1 MSSLDNMQDMLNL
14 MESSFAE
21 QDTATF
27 TQTKHVGDGQVT
39 ITASGAD
46 MAEIHE
52 LLKLA
57 GVHGDAQV
65 IAPNQFEPEPCDVPP
80 QDDCGDC
87 ESPVDGMGPAYSVD
101 PDEIQKVLS
110 AKLGAYRQ

>member
-1 MSSLDNMQDMLNL
+1 MSSLDNMQHMLNL
-14 MESSFAE
+14 MESSFAD

-27 TQTKHVGDGQVT
+27 TQTKHVGNGQVS

-46 MAEIHE
+46 MAEIQQ

-65 IAPNQFEPEPCDVPP
+65 IAPNQFEPEPCDIPP
-80 QDDCGDC
+80 EDDCGDC
-87 ESPVDGMGPAYSVD
+87 ESPVDNMGASYSVD
-101 PDEIQKVLS
+101 ADAIQKVLS
-110 AKLGAYRQ
+110 AKLGAFR

>member
-1 MSSLDNMQDMLNL
+1 MSSLDNMQHMLNL
-14 MESSFAE
+14 MESSFAD

-27 TQTKHVGDGQVT
+27 TQTKHVGNGQVS

-46 MAEIHE
+46 MAEIQQ

-65 IAPNQFEPEPCDVPP
+65 IAPNQFEPEPVDVPP
-80 QDDCGDC
+80 EDGECCDD
-87 ESPVDGMGPAYSVD
+87 DGMGASYSVD
-101 PDEIQKVLS
+101 ADAIQKVLS
-110 AKLGAYRQ
+110 AKLGAYRP